1 MLPVEEFPPSSD
13 GEKGGQQQKTA
24 ESGPY
29 MYDSFEELLTIMDL
43 EEEEGEEMAVEN
55 EEDDE
60 DPNEVMEIAQQRA
73 FDKMTLGATQPKRK
87 LRKTNPEQKINRR
100 FFL

>member
-24 ESGPY
+24 ERGPY

-43 EEEEGEEMAVEN
+43 EEEEEGEEMAVES
-55 EEDDE
+55 DE
-60 DPNEVMEIAQQRA
+60 DPNEVMEIAHQRA

-87 LRKTNPEQKINRR
+87 PRKTNPEQKTNRR